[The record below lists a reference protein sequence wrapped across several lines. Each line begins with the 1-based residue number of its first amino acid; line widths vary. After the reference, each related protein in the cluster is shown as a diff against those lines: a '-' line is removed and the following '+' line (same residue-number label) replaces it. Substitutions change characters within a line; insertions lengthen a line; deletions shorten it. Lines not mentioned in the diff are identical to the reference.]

1 MNAVV
6 LDDTGFTLS
15 REENSYADYSIETPV
30 ITGEPQPAYRYLRSK
45 STTRYESSS
54 GSANP
59 SGLTTTY
66 TYDFQNSAS
75 ELYGNITALQ
85 EEPLGGGP
93 AQRLQLEVRYNT
105 TLAGSIYRVNLPIS
119 MEVKNGR
126 GTLLRKRRGIY
137 DTRGRLMSLLT
148 YSDGATSHISR
159 ITWNSMGLLESI
171 TDPRG
176 TRVQYTYDT
185 TAHQY
190 VTAVTTSGLRYPG
203 YTSSM
208 TWNYSMGLTTSRTDP
223 NGLIERS
230 TYDAHGRP
238 TALYTPY
245 DTFPG
250 GTPAVRYSPTHRTSI
265 TYDLRGLQTQLE
277 SPSTGIT
284 TLFYD
289 SAGSLIRKVDA
300 NLRRDGKDISY
311 IYDPLGRI
319 SRIDYPDMPDVTYTY
334 GAQGAPNNSAGRL
347 ISRSDESGSIAYR
360 YGMMGEITREE
371 RTLKRL
377 SPLEADRSAVMHYR
391 SDYLGRMESLTYPDG
406 EVISYQYDPGGQVS
420 GIRATRS
427 DGAQSILV
435 KKIGYDK
442 YGQRTFLEYGNG
454 NITTYAYNQERRW
467 LETLKTQN
475 PGSGTTLQNLTYSFD
490 TVGNVLS
497 RSEVTSRYSTSQNY
511 TYDALYQLTAARGNY
526 TERSVG
532 IENWREQY
540 TQSFSYDGLGNIT
553 AKRSTQNRFPE
564 SDEGSLN
571 YNLDYEYDENKP
583 YQPKKIGEM
592 YYAYDPNGNTIE
604 ESVIPAGQSRPGE
617 DPNLTRIG
625 KVRIADQGFGLVN
638 NLRYTSGAYRR
649 MFIWD
654 EENRLKKVQDSSVT
668 VQFLYDA
675 DGIRTV
681 KKSGEGETLY
691 YNNWWSET
699 EDLPSFRRSKH
710 IYLGSERLVTRL
722 SIEGVQSSCEEL
734 NTYYYHPD
742 HLGSVLSVSDA
753 QGDPYE
759 RIEYTPFGEMWIEIR
774 EDGDTKDLNYIPFR
788 FTSKEWDSETGLY
801 SFPARY
807 YEPKF
812 SRWMSAD
819 PAGFELMSP
828 MEEDREGKLKPRQG
842 YSMIES
848 VNWYSYTSNNPLKY
862 VDPTGMYETISEV
875 YNAMSEKL
883 EEAVNKYIEAGGFFR
898 VGVTVDFGNIDL
910 GGGKSINFKG
920 LVAGQYETDDGSTSY
935 KLIGSAD
942 FKNSDQGVSVGLR
955 QSFDIKPENSDKLI
969 STGSL
974 SLSIDLTISS
984 EDINVKGKSRFNIGV
999 NANIRKEITN
1009 WNGEGMKNIHEG
1021 WSMGGTVEVG
1031 RFRFTARKR
1040 LSTSQFFDK
1049 AIASFGG
1056 MEL

>member
-1 MNAVV
+1 M
-6 LDDTGFTLS
+6 
-15 REENSYADYSIETPV
+15 
-30 ITGEPQPAYRYLRSK
+30 
-45 STTRYESSS
+45 
-54 GSANP
+54 
-59 SGLTTTY
+59 Y
-66 TYDFQNSAS
+66 TK
-75 ELYGNITALQ
+75 I
-85 EEPLGGGP
+85 
-93 AQRLQLEVRYNT
+93 
-105 TLAGSIYRVNLPIS
+105 
-119 MEVKNGR
+119 
-126 GTLLRKRRGIY
+126 RK
-137 DTRGRLMSLLT
+137 
-148 YSDGATSHISR
+148 
-159 ITWNSMGLLESI
+159 
-171 TDPRG
+171 
-176 TRVQYTYDT
+176 
-185 TAHQY
+185 
-190 VTAVTTSGLRYPG
+190 
-203 YTSSM
+203 
-208 TWNYSMGLTTSRTDP
+208 
-223 NGLIERS
+223 
-230 TYDAHGRP
+230 
-238 TALYTPY
+238 
-245 DTFPG
+245 
-250 GTPAVRYSPTHRTSI
+250 SI
-265 TYDLRGLQTQLE
+265 TY
-277 SPSTGIT
+277 
-284 TLFYD
+284 
-289 SAGSLIRKVDA
+289 
-300 NLRRDGKDISY
+300 
-311 IYDPLGRI
+311 
-319 SRIDYPDMPDVTYTY
+319 
-334 GAQGAPNNSAGRL
+334 
-347 ISRSDESGSIAYR
+347 
-360 YGMMGEITREE
+360 
-371 RTLKRL
+371 KRL
-377 SPLEADRSAVMHYR
+377 SPLEADRSAVMLYR

-427 DGAQSILV
+427 DGVQSILV

-454 NITTYAYNQERRW
+454 NITTYTYNQERRW

-475 PGSGTTLQNLTYSFD
+475 PRSGTTLQNLTYSFD

-497 RSEVTSRYSTSQNY
+497 RSEVTSRYSTSRNY

-553 AKRSTQNRFPE
+553 AKSSTQNRFPE
-564 SDEGSLN
+564 SDQGSLN

-638 NLRYTSGAYRR
+638 ILKDTSSPYRR

-654 EENRLKKVQDSSVT
+654 EENRLKKVQDPSVT

-722 SIEGVQSSCEEL
+722 SIEGVQSSYEEL

-742 HLGSVLSVSDA
+742 HLGSVHSVSDA

-828 MEEDREGKLKPRQG
+828 MEKDDKGKLKPRQG

-848 VNWYSYTSNNPLKY
+848 TNWYVYTANNPAKY
-862 VDPTGMYETISEV
+862 VDPTGLFVVMLGVTMTASSVLSTTAEGGIAVSRSGNGDFQVGTYQTTGTGILSGYGVSGTVSLTVAPIAQELSDVSGKAATGGGSYTFANFVSGGVDVNIPLEGPKKNFSITFNLGFAMGQPTAEGHLLHTDTTIDVFGEGASF
-875 YNAMSEKL
+875 A
-883 EEAVNKYIEAGGFFR
+883 EAWNEADEAGMFTGM
-898 VGVTVDFGNIDL
+898 DQAIID
-910 GGGKSINFKG
+910 NF
-920 LVAGQYETDDGSTSY
+920 L
-935 KLIGSAD
+935 
-942 FKNSDQGVSVGLR
+942 
-955 QSFDIKPENSDKLI
+955 
-969 STGSL
+969 
-974 SLSIDLTISS
+974 
-984 EDINVKGKSRFNIGV
+984 
-999 NANIRKEITN
+999 
-1009 WNGEGMKNIHEG
+1009 
-1021 WSMGGTVEVG
+1021 EVW
-1031 RFRFTARKR
+1031 
-1040 LSTSQFFDK
+1040 TSQFSEED
-1049 AIASFGG
+1049 
-1056 MEL
+1056 